1 MSQVISSIEN
11 FVRMINPFL
20 GLLIIFFVG
29 MYVFWKEASRS
40 RKNNSS
46 VFDSFLFSVLFG
58 IIIGRIVYVVLD
70 WNEFSSYTWYWLP
83 YERYGDQIYMFRLLP
98 WRFLRIWDGQL
109 DVLFT
114 FIGLLFSQTFF
125 ITFFKKWKW
134 SDLFSAQ
141 YYSNWLMIGLIYIF
155 IGILNSNREWIQ
167 YAWWILIPFSLMLLL
182 QFLILKFADGKKK
195 ENQRVVLSSIFALFA
210 VTIISYV
217 FYISSPKITT
227 IVGIVAL
234 IIWYVVGIALNLSGQ
249 KRADNVTIERVSSVR
264 QISLPEVRKPIELP
278 R

>member
-20 GLLIIFFVG
+20 GLMIIFFVG

-58 IIIGRIVYVVLD
+58 IIIGRIVYIVLD

-195 ENQRVVLSSIFALFA
+195 ENQRVVLNSIFALFA

-217 FYISSPKITT
+217 FYISSPQITT

-264 QISLPEVRKPIELP
+264 QISLPEVRKPIRLP

>member
-58 IIIGRIVYVVLD
+58 IIIGRIVYIVLD

-195 ENQRVVLSSIFALFA
+195 ENQRVVLNSIFALFA

-234 IIWYVVGIALNLSGQ
+234 IIWYVVGIALNLFGQ

-264 QISLPEVRKPIELP
+264 QISLPEVRKPIKLP

>member
-1 MSQVISSIEN
+1 VSQVISSIEN

-20 GLLIIFFVG
+20 GLMIIFFVG

-58 IIIGRIVYVVLD
+58 IIIGRIVYIVLD

-195 ENQRVVLSSIFALFA
+195 ENQRVVLNSIFALFA

-234 IIWYVVGIALNLSGQ
+234 IIWYVVGIALNLFGQ

-264 QISLPEVRKPIELP
+264 QISLPEVRKPIRLP

>member
-20 GLLIIFFVG
+20 GLMIIFFVG

-58 IIIGRIVYVVLD
+58 IIIGRIVYIVLD

-155 IGILNSNREWIQ
+155 IGILNSNREWIK
-167 YAWWILIPFSLMLLL
+167 YAWWILIPFALMLLL

-195 ENQRVVLSSIFALFA
+195 ENQRVVLNSVFALLA
-210 VTIISYV
+210 VAIISYV

-234 IIWYVVGIALNLSGQ
+234 IIWYVVGIALNLFGQ

-264 QISLPEVRKPIELP
+264 QISLPEVRKPIRLP

>member
-20 GLLIIFFVG
+20 GLMIIFFVG

-58 IIIGRIVYVVLD
+58 IIIGRIVYIVLD

-114 FIGLLFSQTFF
+114 FIGLLFCQTFF

-195 ENQRVVLSSIFALFA
+195 ENQRVVLNSVFALLA
-210 VTIISYV
+210 VAIISYV

-264 QISLPEVRKPIELP
+264 QISLPEVRKPIRLP

>member
-1 MSQVISSIEN
+1 MSQGISSIEN

-20 GLLIIFFVG
+20 GLMIIFFVG

-58 IIIGRIVYVVLD
+58 IIIGRIVYIVLD

-114 FIGLLFSQTFF
+114 FIGLLFLKHFLL
-125 ITFFKKWKW
+125 
-134 SDLFSAQ
+134 LFSK
-141 YYSNWLMIGLIYIF
+141 NGNGLICF
-155 IGILNSNREWIQ
+155 PHN
-167 YAWWILIPFSLMLLL
+167 
-182 QFLILKFADGKKK
+182 
-195 ENQRVVLSSIFALFA
+195 
-210 VTIISYV
+210 
-217 FYISSPKITT
+217 ITPT
-227 IVGIVAL
+227 G
-234 IIWYVVGIALNLSGQ
+234 
-249 KRADNVTIERVSSVR
+249 
-264 QISLPEVRKPIELP
+264 
-278 R
+278 

>member
-20 GLLIIFFVG
+20 GLMIIFFVG

-58 IIIGRIVYVVLD
+58 IIIGRIVYIVLD

-155 IGILNSNREWIQ
+155 IGILNSNKEWIQ

-195 ENQRVVLSSIFALFA
+195 ENQRVVLNSIFALFA

-264 QISLPEVRKPIELP
+264 QISLPEVRKPIRLP